1 MIKHRGYLMEKVKNQ
16 SLNQNRKVQK
26 ASVIQPV
33 GVKAIKAVG
42 GLSLERENCS
52 GEPRGGI
59 GITPKKIIKK

>member
-1 MIKHRGYLMEKVKNQ
+1 MEKMK
-16 SLNQNRKVQK
+16 SLNQNRKIQK
-26 ASVIQPV
+26 ASAIKPV

-59 GITPKKIIKK
+59 GIAPKKIIKK